1 MQPEKPESVLV
12 NVSTPEARFAFRV
25 EIPTTWAQLPVPQE
39 QVDFS
44 NEGLSQPIAAFVA
57 KYGAVVLTFSARPG
71 FAEGSVAEWLRRIC
85 TADKVQIGQ
94 FAPAQAGGIPAVG
107 ASGSQASEAGPMSL
121 RVLAFEQGGWL
132 HLLMAM
138 APAAIWDSVTP
149 TFDRMLASFAMTNPM
164 PATVPLWPPGDEP
177 TGAAVPASGPN
188 LSLARQVADQF
199 LQAVQRGDKAAA
211 KALLVAHEGE
221 SLNFGSMSESAL
233 SYTLGQPQAEGANVV
248 VEARLRAA
256 ASGPAEPGVQVLP
269 IVLCQ
274 VGDQWKVDM
283 SATLSQMLGVN
294 LDDAITGLGSA
305 MAKGMVSLGEGLK
318 AAFSSSG
325 GGTNGLDEAVKYVRE
340 TVLAE
345 AEAKMAERLDKPI
358 YVDID
363 WFSFRQNVAAL
374 RRLGQLALGTVVD
387 AIQVMT
393 EYGEE
398 QEKLKGMLNRV
409 RIRHVD
415 GPDQQVCRLTGGVLE
430 LAVCLV
436 DPSGGNEPAGG
447 PDLEDIIR
455 VVRQGIGQT

>member
-1 MQPEKPESVLV
+1 
-12 NVSTPEARFAFRV
+12 
-25 EIPTTWAQLPVPQE
+25 
-39 QVDFS
+39 
-44 NEGLSQPIAAFVA
+44 
-57 KYGAVVLTFSARPG
+57 
-71 FAEGSVAEWLRRIC
+71 
-85 TADKVQIGQ
+85 
-94 FAPAQAGGIPAVG
+94 
-107 ASGSQASEAGPMSL
+107 
-121 RVLAFEQGGWL
+121 
-132 HLLMAM
+132 
-138 APAAIWDSVTP
+138 
-149 TFDRMLASFAMTNPM
+149 
-164 PATVPLWPPGDEP
+164 
-177 TGAAVPASGPN
+177 
-188 LSLARQVADQF
+188 
-199 LQAVQRGDKAAA
+199 
-211 KALLVAHEGE
+211 
-221 SLNFGSMSESAL
+221 
-233 SYTLGQPQAEGANVV
+233 
-248 VEARLRAA
+248 
-256 ASGPAEPGVQVLP
+256 
-269 IVLCQ
+269 